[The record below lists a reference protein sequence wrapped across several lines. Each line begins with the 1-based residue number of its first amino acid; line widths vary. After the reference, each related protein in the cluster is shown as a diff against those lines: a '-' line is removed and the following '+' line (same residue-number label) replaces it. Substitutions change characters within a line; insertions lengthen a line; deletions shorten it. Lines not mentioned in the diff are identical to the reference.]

1 MSRAGGETCIRG
13 TTRVF
18 GIFGD
23 PVAHSLSPVMQ
34 NAAFEQAGIDAVYVP
49 FHVRPQQLAGA
60 VAGMRSL
67 GIAGVNVTVPHKEQ
81 VIKLLDDVDAN
92 ARMIGAVN
100 TVLNRD
106 GRLFGYNT
114 DGVGLLEAL
123 RTELDFDPAGSRV
136 LLLGAGG
143 ACRAAAVA
151 LSSAGAKSIG
161 WINRTTGRAQKLAD
175 EFSAYFPGTAFAVYP
190 WDFQV
195 PSTFPVAALADVDL
209 VVNTTTL
216 GLKGESI
223 GLPWHLLSP
232 GVRVYDMVYASE
244 KTPLWA
250 QARLHGCPAADG
262 LSMLVGQGEHAF
274 RIWTGVAAPVG
285 VMKNRL
291 LAVLHDKKHQS

>member
-1 MSRAGGETCIRG
+1 MNGATEEICIRG

-34 NAAFEQAGIDAVYVP
+34 NAAFERAGIDAVYVP
-49 FHVRPQQLAGA
+49 FHVRPQELAGA

-67 GIAGVNVTVPHKEQ
+67 GIVGVNLTVPHKEK
-81 VIKLLDDVDAN
+81 VLDLLDDVDPN
-92 ARMIGAVN
+92 ARLIGAVN
-100 TVLNRD
+100 TILNRD
-106 GRLFGYNT
+106 GRLFGFNT

-151 LSSAGAKSIG
+151 LSSAGAKAIG
-161 WINRTTGRAQKLAD
+161 WVNRTAERAQKLAD
-175 EFSAYFPGTAFAVYP
+175 EFAPHFPGTAFAAFP
-190 WDFQV
+190 WDFQA
-195 PSTFPVAALADVDL
+195 PSTFPTAALAEVDL

-223 GLPWHLLSP
+223 ALPWHLLP
-232 GVRVYDMVYASE
+232 PQVRIYDMVYASE
-244 KTPLWA
+244 NTPLCG
-250 QARLHGCPAADG
+250 QAERHGWQAADG

-274 RIWTGVAAPVG
+274 RIWTGVAVPPG
-285 VMKNRL
+285 VMKKRL
-291 LAVLHDKKHQS
+291 LTVLHDKKQQS

>member
-1 MSRAGGETCIRG
+1 MCIRG

-34 NAAFEQAGIDAVYVP
+34 NAAFEKARIDAVYVP
-49 FHVRPQQLAGA
+49 FHVRPHQLAAA
-60 VAGMRSL
+60 VAGLRSL
-67 GIAGVNVTVPHKEQ
+67 GIAGLNVTVPHKEK
-81 VIKLLDDVDAN
+81 VLDLLDDVDAN
-92 ARMIGAVN
+92 ARLIGAVN
-100 TVLNRD
+100 TILHRD

-151 LSSAGAKSIG
+151 LCYAGAKRID
-161 WINRTTGRAQKLAD
+161 WVNRTAQRAQKLAD
-175 EFSAYFPGTAFAVYP
+175 EFSAHFPGTAFATYP
-190 WDFQV
+190 WDFQE
-195 PSTFPVAALADVDL
+195 PSTFPAAALAEVDL
-209 VVNTTTL
+209 VINTTTL
-216 GLKGESI
+216 GLKGERI
-223 GLPWHLLSP
+223 ALPWHLLSP
-232 GVRVYDMVYASE
+232 QVRIYDMVYASE
-244 KTPLWA
+244 KTPLCE
-250 QARLHGCPAADG
+250 QAGLHGCRAADG

-274 RIWTGVAAPVG
+274 RIWTGVPAPAG

-291 LAVLHDKKHQS
+291 LAVLHDKKHPS